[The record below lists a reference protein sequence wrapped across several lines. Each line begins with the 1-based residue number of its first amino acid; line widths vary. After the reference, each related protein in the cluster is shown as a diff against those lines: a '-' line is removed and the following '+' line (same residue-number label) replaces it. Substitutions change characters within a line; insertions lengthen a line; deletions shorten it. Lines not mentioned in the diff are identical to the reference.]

1 MKQKLSAKKLLSII
15 ANVILYIFIVI
26 SIVGVILTISAKKGE
41 DGTATI
47 FGMQMRYVLSPS
59 MEKSEYTNTDDFDI
73 KDIPA
78 KSIIFVSTVPDDKA
92 EAYEWYDALEVGDVL
107 TFRYVYASQETI
119 THRITS
125 IEDNGSKTG
134 FIIKLEGDNKSS
146 ETGALTQVIDT
157 AAQNSPNYVIG
168 KVVGKSIVLG
178 FLVSILTHAIG
189 IIAVVI
195 VPCTAILTFEVAKIV
210 RILTKDKRK
219 KEEEE
224 KAERENELEALKLK
238 LAELEAKA
246 NKTEAVEQSTQN
258 APSDSHD
265 NIESK

>member
-1 MKQKLSAKKLLSII
+1 MKQNPPVKKILSII

-26 SIVGVILTISAKKGE
+26 SIVGVVLTIGAKKGE

-59 MEKSEYTNTDDFDI
+59 MEKSEFTNTDDFEI
-73 KDIPA
+73 KDIPT
-78 KSIIFVSTVPDDKA
+78 KSIIFVSTVPKDKE
-92 EAYEWYDALEVGDVL
+92 EAYAWYDALDVGDVL

-119 THRITS
+119 THRITAIDEKS
-125 IEDNGSKTG
+125 DKTG

-157 AAQNSPNYVIG
+157 SAKNSPNYVIG
-168 KVVGKSIVLG
+168 KVVGKSIFLG

-224 KAERENELEALKLK
+224 KAQRENELEALKLK
-238 LAELEAKA
+238 LAELEAKSR
-246 NKTEAVEQSTQN
+246 NTEALEKDTQN
-258 APSDSHD
+258 APSDSPD